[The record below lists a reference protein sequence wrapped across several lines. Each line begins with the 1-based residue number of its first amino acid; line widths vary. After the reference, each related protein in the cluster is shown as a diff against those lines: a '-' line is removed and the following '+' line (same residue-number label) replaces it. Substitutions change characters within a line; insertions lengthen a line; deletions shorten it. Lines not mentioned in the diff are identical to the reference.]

1 MSALPLVGTLPS
13 DFARE
18 NQKSTQKQSRS
29 VYLPKGSDW
38 TEFFSGKTYRGG
50 KSYEIACPIERIP
63 IFLKTGSIL
72 PMTPGITRA
81 EQSQKEPLEI
91 RIYPGADG
99 SYTLYE
105 DAGDGYGYE
114 NGEISKIRFTW
125 DNANSTLTIHPR
137 EGAFPGMRIEREIR
151 AVVVSEGWTGR
162 DVRKE
167 PFVKTFKYTGEKVDV
182 KVEVVKV
189 IDD

>member
-1 MSALPLVGTLPS
+1 
-13 DFARE
+13 
-18 NQKSTQKQSRS
+18 
-29 VYLPKGSDW
+29 
-38 TEFFSGKTYRGG
+38 
-50 KSYEIACPIERIP
+50 
-63 IFLKTGSIL
+63 
-72 PMTPGITRA
+72 MTPGITRA

-125 DNANSTLTIHPR
+125 DNATATLTVHPR
-137 EGAFPGMRIEREIR
+137 EGSFPGMRTEREIR
-151 AVVVSEGWTGR
+151 AVIVSDGWMGR
-162 DVRKE
+162 DVYKE

-189 IDD
+189 VEVIDD